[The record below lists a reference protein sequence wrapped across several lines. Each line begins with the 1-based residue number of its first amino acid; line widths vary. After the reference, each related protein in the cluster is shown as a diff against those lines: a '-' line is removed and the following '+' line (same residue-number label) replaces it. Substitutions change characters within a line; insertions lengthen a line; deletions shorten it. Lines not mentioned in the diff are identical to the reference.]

1 MDWVADYWLDVL
13 GWGGSVLLVFSLLQP
28 RLFRLRLLNLM
39 ACVILT
45 VFNAALGIWPMV
57 AMNLALS
64 AINLWY
70 LVQMLRERH
79 DVAAFTALH
88 VPADDAYLCH
98 VLSVHDSDIRRFN
111 PQFDRTTWQDSAGEG
126 TGEAWLVLH
135 ADETVGV
142 VLVTPDGDTARV
154 VLDWVTPRY
163 RDFAPGEFVWREHGL
178 LRGHGFQRV
187 VTPPGMVGAYYD
199 RLGFRRDG
207 DSWVLDLT

>member
-1 MDWVADYWLDVL
+1 MEWLSNHWLDLL

-45 VFNAALGIWPMV
+45 VFNAVLGIWPMV

-70 LVQMLRERH
+70 LVQMLHERH
-79 DVAAFTALH
+79 DRAAFTVLH
-88 VPADDAYLCH
+88 VRPDDVYLAH
-98 VLSVHDSDIRRFN
+98 MVSVHGTDIRRFN
-111 PQFDRTTWQDSAGEG
+111 PRFEWTNWRESALAGAG
-126 TGEAWLVLH
+126 RAWLVLH
-135 ADETVGV
+135 GDETVGV
-142 VLVTPDGDTARV
+142 VLVTPDGETARV

-163 RDFAPGEFVWREHGL
+163 RDFSPGEFVWREHGL

-207 DSWVLDLT
+207 DSWVLDLA

>member
-1 MDWVADYWLDVL
+1 MDWVADHWLDVL

-88 VPADDAYLCH
+88 VRSDDAYLRH
-98 VLSVHDSDIRRFN
+98 VLSVHAADIRRFN
-111 PQFDRTTWQDSAGEG
+111 PQFDPTTWPDVTGDGA
-126 TGEAWLVLH
+126 GEAWLVLH
-135 ADETVGV
+135 GDETVGV

-154 VLDWVTPRY
+154 MLDWVTPRY

-199 RLGFRRDG
+199 RLGFRREG
-207 DSWVLDLT
+207 DSWVLDLS